1 MREQAWMAITKL
13 IQSEFNF
20 NQFLF

>member
-1 MREQAWMAITKL
+1 MQEQAWMAITKL